1 MTLRKSSPMAAST
14 AMTGDYVRI
23 TSPMGATFPML
34 GHRGDHLVNGAFG
47 QVILRDEGRF
57 LKLSEF
63 MPAEIGA
70 LQEIQLKAATVVE
83 RLIVDDPKELA
94 LAGFDYLHKASA
106 LLKESLH
113 ETGQRQVLVAALQG
127 DAQRIIETLRGIG
140 YSVLEHV
147 KTETVKRTSLYIAQ
161 DVDRLQQGLEDGEY
175 PEGATVYAMKTESSS
190 QEAKMV
196 SQVDAISEL
205 LFARSTPSQPI
216 MRTPVPELSPFMR
229 QMVGEPNQGI
239 SGADLGEDDDEGDAP
254 RM

>member
-94 LAGFDYLHKASA
+94 LAGFDYLFVDKSSTEFGFLGALFKIITPKLTKVFNAS
-106 LLKESLH
+106 
-113 ETGQRQVLVAALQG
+113 R
-127 DAQRIIETLRGIG
+127 
-140 YSVLEHV
+140 
-147 KTETVKRTSLYIAQ
+147 
-161 DVDRLQQGLEDGEY
+161 
-175 PEGATVYAMKTESSS
+175 
-190 QEAKMV
+190 
-196 SQVDAISEL
+196 AISFLSKNSDQSNL
-205 LFARSTPSQPI
+205 LG
-216 MRTPVPELSPFMR
+216 V
-229 QMVGEPNQGI
+229 N
-239 SGADLGEDDDEGDAP
+239 
-254 RM
+254 